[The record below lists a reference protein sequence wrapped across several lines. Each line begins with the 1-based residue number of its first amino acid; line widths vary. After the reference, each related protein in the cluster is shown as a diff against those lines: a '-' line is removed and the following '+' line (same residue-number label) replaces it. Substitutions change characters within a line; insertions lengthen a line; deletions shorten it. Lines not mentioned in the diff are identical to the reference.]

1 MALILSHEVHEDY
14 LEVEIAGKRV
24 PQLEYEESLILWK
37 SVFEL
42 CEKYDK
48 KNIMVKLKARGRMPM
63 RGRITYAF
71 NLEEIGWQKHHK
83 VAGITLTSQIKNDAP
98 LVVKFANSAGYNA
111 KLFSNEA
118 DALDWLLN
126 DHIEL
131 SFQSDTTLKE

>member
-1 MALILSHEVHEDY
+1 MALELSHKVHEDY

-24 PQLEYEESLILWK
+24 PKLEYEESLILWK
-37 SVFEL
+37 SIFEL

-48 KNIMVKLKARGRMPM
+48 KNILAKLKARGRMPM

-83 VAGITLTSQIKNDAP
+83 VAGITLTSQLKNDVP
-98 LVVKFANSAGYNA
+98 LVAEFASRVGYNT

-118 DALDWLLN
+118 DALDWLQ
-126 DHIEL
+126 EY
-131 SFQSDTTLKE
+131 SVG

>member
-1 MALILSHEVHEDY
+1 MALELSHEVHEDY

-37 SVFEL
+37 SIFEL
-42 CEKYDK
+42 CEKYNK
-48 KNIMVKLKARGRMPM
+48 KNILAKLKARGRMPM

-83 VAGITLTSQIKNDAP
+83 VAGIVLTSQLKNDVS
-98 LVVKFANSAGYNA
+98 LVANFASSVGYNT

-118 DALDWLLN
+118 DALDWL
-126 DHIEL
+126 HRY
-131 SFQSDTTLKE
+131 SVG

>member
-1 MALILSHEVHEDY
+1 MALELSHEVHENY
-14 LEVEIAGKRV
+14 LEVEIAGMRV

-37 SVFEL
+37 SIFKL

-48 KNIMVKLKARGRMPM
+48 KNILAKLKARGRMPM

-83 VAGITLTSQIKNDAP
+83 VAGIALTSQLKNDVP
-98 LVVKFANSAGYNA
+98 LVARFARSVGYNV
-111 KLFSNEA
+111 KLFSNES

-126 DHIEL
+126 DHIG
-131 SFQSDTTLKE
+131 